1 MSKLFLFNFKTV
13 KNVLKLNVFN
23 STNMRKMIFNR
34 NQTLS
39 ALFFGILILLWSC
52 GGSGTSSETASNQG
66 DEFESAQSEVAEQ
79 IDKVVHEL
87 PPPSEVPL
95 LLQQVGADFN
105 SAVTNDISKVGSYQT
120 NEKAA
125 LNLGIF
131 ATDVG
136 YYASYEQVQDALKY
150 MEGCQNLADYLGIAS
165 SFDVNLL
172 RRFEQNI
179 GNRDSLAVLVNE
191 AMEQAEAQLENNDRT
206 TIAAL
211 ALAGSYIEGLYIS
224 TQVVKNYPDD
234 LPPDV
239 RNLVLEPLMRLIAD
253 QQRPLLDL
261 IGVLNS
267 IEHDDIVDNMSREM
281 GALRFHFDEIGDF
294 EAKIT
299 ADPASVVLDQGLLKG
314 VTDEVE
320 RIRAEI
326 ISV

>member
-1 MSKLFLFNFKTV
+1 
-13 KNVLKLNVFN
+13 
-23 STNMRKMIFNR
+23 MIFNQ
-34 NQTLS
+34 NHNFYTIAFS
-39 ALFFGILILLWSC
+39 FAIFLWSC
-52 GGSGTSSETASNQG
+52 GGSGSEQTSTATDNS
-66 DEFESAQSEVAEQ
+66 EFESAQADVSEQ
-79 IDKVVHEL
+79 IDKIVHEL

-105 SAVTNDISKVGSYQT
+105 STVTNDITQVETYQT

-125 LNLGIF
+125 LNLGVY

-136 YYASYEQVQDALKY
+136 YYASYEQVQNALKY

-191 AMEQAEAQLENNDRT
+191 AMEQAEVQLQNNDRT

-211 ALAGSYIEGLYIS
+211 ALTGSYIEGLYIS
-224 TQVVKNYPDD
+224 TQVVKNYPKD

-239 RNLVLEPLMRLIAD
+239 RNLVLEPLIRLIAD
-253 QQRPLLDL
+253 QYIPLLDL

-267 IEHDDIVDNMSREM
+267 IEHDEVVDTMLREM
-281 GALRFHFDEIGDF
+281 GALRFHFDEIGDI
-294 EAKIT
+294 EAKISED
-299 ADPASVVLDQGLLKG
+299 AAHVILNEGLLEG
-314 VTDEVE
+314 VTDEVA
-320 RIRAEI
+320 RIRSEVI
-326 ISV
+326 KV

>member
-1 MSKLFLFNFKTV
+1 
-13 KNVLKLNVFN
+13 
-23 STNMRKMIFNR
+23 MIFNR
-34 NQTLS
+34 NQS
-39 ALFFGILILLWSC
+39 FNALILGTLILLWSC
-52 GGSGTSSETASNQG
+52 GGSGSGETSKASEN
-66 DEFESAQSEVAEQ
+66 DEFKSAQIEVAEQ
-79 IDKVVHEL
+79 IDRVVHEL

-95 LLQQVGADFN
+95 LLQSVGADFN
-105 SAVTNDISKVGSYQT
+105 SQVTNDISKVGSYQT

-191 AMEQAEAQLENNDRT
+191 AMEQAEVQLENTDRT

-224 TQVVKNYPDD
+224 TQVIKNYPND

-239 RNLVLEPLMRLIAD
+239 RNLVLEPLMRLVAG

-267 IEHDDIVDNMSREM
+267 IDHDDVVAEMAREM

-294 EAKIT
+294 EAKISKD
-299 ADPASVVLDQGLLKG
+299 AAHVILNEGLLKG

-320 RIRAEI
+320 RIRTEI
-326 ISV
+326 TSV

>member
-1 MSKLFLFNFKTV
+1 M
-13 KNVLKLNVFN
+13 NVLN
-23 STNMRKMIFNR
+23 STNMRNTIFNQ
-34 NQTLS
+34 NQTLN
-39 ALFFGILILLWSC
+39 ALIFGILILLWSC
-52 GGSGTSSETASNQG
+52 GGSGSSQTSDSSESN
-66 DEFESAQSEVAEQ
+66 EFESAQAEVFQQ

-105 SAVTNDISKVGSYQT
+105 SAVTNDISKVSSYQT

-136 YYASYEQVQDALKY
+136 YYASYEQVQNALKY

-165 SFDVNLL
+165 AFDVNLL

-179 GNRDSLAVLVNE
+179 GNRDSMAVLVNE

-224 TQVVKNYPDD
+224 TQVVKNYPND

-239 RNLVLEPLMRLIAD
+239 RNLVLEPLIRLIAD

-267 IEHDDIVDNMSREM
+267 IEHDEVIEEMSREM
-281 GALRFHFDEIGDF
+281 GALRFYFDEIGDL
-294 EAKIT
+294 EAKISEN
-299 ADPASVVLDQGLLKG
+299 PAGVVLDEGLLKG

-320 RIRAEI
+320 RIRKEI

>member
-1 MSKLFLFNFKTV
+1 
-13 KNVLKLNVFN
+13 
-23 STNMRKMIFNR
+23 MIFNR
-34 NQTLS
+34 NQFFYTLMIG
-39 ALFFGILILLWSC
+39 ALFFMWSC
-52 GGSGTSSETASNQG
+52 GGSGSKETATEAETN
-66 DEFESAQSEVAEQ
+66 EFESAEEQVSAQ
-79 IDKVVHEL
+79 IDRIVHEL

-105 SAVTNDISKVGSYQT
+105 SSVTNDIEKVENYQT

-125 LNLGIF
+125 INLGIY

-150 MEGCQNLADYLGIAS
+150 MEGCQNLADYLGISS

-191 AMEQAEAQLENNDRT
+191 AMEMAEAQLENNDRN

-211 ALAGSYIEGLYIS
+211 ALVGSYIEGLYIS
-224 TQVVKNYPDD
+224 TQVVKNYPTD
-234 LPPDV
+234 LPPEV

-253 QQRPLLDL
+253 QQAPLLDL

-267 IEHDDIVDNMSREM
+267 MEHDQVVDDISREI
-281 GALRFHFDEIGDF
+281 GALRFYFEEIGDF
-294 EAKIT
+294 EAKIS
-299 ADPASVVLDQGLLKG
+299 ADAANVVLDEGLLKG

-320 RIRAEI
+320 RIRTEI
-326 ISV
+326 ISI